1 MYRSLIVPEEG
12 AVNKLAVPWQT
23 ACLSLSISCKP
34 SCLAGVGWL
43 GRGLSNSLQ
52 HISAQEQS
60 LLCLILLAPLHGDP
74 PTISLS
80 YDYFIILNS
89 LCRIA
94 VASYPLEQSSALA
107 IQYIH
112 TTVIWMALLC
122 GSVPVPRLDSARPLV
137 PSVPSCAVCEGP
149 VDAKTIGISLEQPEG
164 RCPELLAANDVHL
177 LWQNQRGWVGGLV
190 GGAVEA
196 SRRPGRKQLH
206 LQYCSLCVQAAQ
218 DPLIPLTRGNKYRF
232 KGWFV

>member
-1 MYRSLIVPEEG
+1 MLRSAACGHHVGNGGKGFGWQKKSKCKSIASPVVKRIISWLTHFIKVPLYQG
-12 AVNKLAVPWQT
+12 KVQSINWLFLDRQ
-23 ACLSLSISCKP
+23 CLSQSISCKP
-34 SCLAGVGWL
+34 SCLAAVGWL

-52 HISAQEQS
+52 HLSAQEQS
-60 LLCLILLAPLHGDP
+60 LLCLILLAPLHADP

-94 VASYPLEQSSALA
+94 VASSPLEQSGALA

-112 TTVIWMALLC
+112 TTVIWTALRC

-164 RCPELLAANDVHL
+164 RCPELFAANDVHL
-177 LWQNQRGWVGGLV
+177 LWQNQRGWGG
-190 GGAVEA
+190 GG
-196 SRRPGRKQLH
+196 
-206 LQYCSLCVQAAQ
+206 
-218 DPLIPLTRGNKYRF
+218 
-232 KGWFV
+232 GWWWWG